1 MKPPTEGPKTGVVT
15 FLDVLGWKG
24 VYDRKQDA
32 ISSLTVLIEGVR
44 KLAERKQ
51 RGRTMNPI
59 EVRSISDT
67 IGIFTH
73 ASGTNSEISDI
84 IDIHGEICQW
94 LIPESIASEIPVRGA
109 ISFGEFQI
117 FDQIFVGKAIDEA
130 ASWHEQSDWIGV
142 HLTPSA
148 EFVYVPSPGSKTWLK
163 YSPPHKTK
171 INWEPNCV
179 NWVSGWDDPQ
189 REEEAIKDK
198 FRRLGPIVP
207 EIAGKFVNTLAFTK
221 AATKTPANAD
231 EPAPGDSEIP
241 EEETELEQAEA

>member
-1 MKPPTEGPKTGVVT
+1 MNPPTEGPKTGVVT

-24 VYDRKQDA
+24 VYARKQDA
-32 ISSLTVLIEGVR
+32 IHSLTLLIEGVR
-44 KLAERKQ
+44 KQAERKH
-51 RGRTMNPI
+51 RGRTMNTI

-73 ASGTNSEISDI
+73 ASGTNTVISDT

-163 YSPPHKTK
+163 YTPPHKTK
-171 INWEPNCV
+171 IVWEPHCV
-179 NWVSGWDDPQ
+179 NWATGWEDPQ
-189 REEEAIKDK
+189 QEEDVIKEK

-207 EIAGKFVNTLAFTK
+207 EIAGKFVNTLSFLN
-221 AATKTPANAD
+221 AATKMPAKVEA
-231 EPAPGDSEIP
+231 PAPVEAKIP
-241 EEETELEQAEA
+241 EEGTELEEAEE